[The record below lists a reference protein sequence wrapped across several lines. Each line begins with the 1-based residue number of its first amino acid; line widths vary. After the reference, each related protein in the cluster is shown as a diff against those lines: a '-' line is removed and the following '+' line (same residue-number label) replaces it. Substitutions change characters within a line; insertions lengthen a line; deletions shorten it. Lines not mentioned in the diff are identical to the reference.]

1 LRYTY
6 LLLLSLSLS
15 LPKKYD
21 TRHRKEKRYG
31 YIGGDVEKDTHIH
44 THKTTPNGKRR
55 VVAYIYISMF
65 FV

>member
-1 LRYTY
+1 MTQ
-6 LLLLSLSLS
+6 
-15 LPKKYD
+15 D
-21 TRHRKEKRYG
+21 IHRKEKRYG